1 MDEAGREML
10 SYIDGETVGER
21 EPWPAWVHAE
31 DTLDQ
36 VADWLRAYH
45 AAVEDFEPPSDAIWR
60 LRYR

>member
-1 MDEAGREML
+1 ML